1 MRQSLLENASGFV
14 QAIQGKICETQ
25 VRDVAG
31 IVWLAM
37 DGFLSFCKPLL
48 MLAQN
53 TVGYRQV
60 VHRSVVSWICLRPQ
74 LAGLDGLRHIS
85 ANNVVIVGRNVELLA
100 FTRPVAPLKGL
111 LHQLDGQLVF
121 AEICVCLPHGR
132 IG

>member
-1 MRQSLLENASGFV
+1 
-14 QAIQGKICETQ
+14 
-25 VRDVAG
+25 
-31 IVWLAM
+31 M

-60 VHRSVVSWICLRPQ
+60 VDRSVVSWICLRPQ

-111 LHQLDGQLVF
+111 LHQLDRQLIF